1 MRVTI
6 IAGLGPAGVAQL
18 ADAIDSKSIGET
30 RVGSSPTTGTM
41 MKTSGVRLGFFS
53 EDIKYRVKDLIR

>member
-1 MRVTI
+1 
-6 IAGLGPAGVAQL
+6 
-18 ADAIDSKSIGET
+18 
-30 RVGSSPTTGTM
+30 M